1 MAEKKFYQYYDIVRT
16 FSICLVIMG
25 HSCNSWMK
33 WDQPITNF
41 STAFIHLV
49 YCICSMCNV
58 TFFMISGA
66 LLLKSKKNTSPKA
79 VLKGR
84 VPRVLIPAL
93 FWGLIYVAYFAT
105 DCFTARPN
113 AYRLGLAIDMI
124 KNCLSVPWSSHLWFI
139 YTIITF
145 YVILPVLC
153 TIIQNISKRGLQYFL
168 VLWFIVGGAFPLMSE
183 FFDWFT
189 MPDIAAINLL
199 NGYVGIFVL
208 GYYLDNYVKKIKLRL
223 CALLFVVTLT
233 IYVSSVIYYINNF
246 GEYPPIHHYY
256 SPTNLINAGCVF
268 MFIKEFFRR
277 KPLSE
282 KAFGVVR
289 QLSALSFGVYFCHE
303 FVRITVQHTLQP
315 MGVHPLIILFANFT
329 ISFIVA
335 YGFTFF
341 LSKIPYV
348 SYITLGLD
356 VKKK

>member
-58 TFFMISGA
+58 TFFIISGA

-145 YVILPVLC
+145 FPSHSCRYG
-153 TIIQNISKRGLQYFL
+153 IST
-168 VLWFIVGGAFPLMSE
+168 A
-183 FFDWFT
+183 
-189 MPDIAAINLL
+189 
-199 NGYVGIFVL
+199 
-208 GYYLDNYVKKIKLRL
+208 
-223 CALLFVVTLT
+223 
-233 IYVSSVIYYINNF
+233 SSSI
-246 GEYPPIHHYY
+246 
-256 SPTNLINAGCVF
+256 SCLA
-268 MFIKEFFRR
+268 
-277 KPLSE
+277 S
-282 KAFGVVR
+282 
-289 QLSALSFGVYFCHE
+289 SASLSFSAGYRTACIASLASLTE
-303 FVRITVQHTLQP
+303 
-315 MGVHPLIILFANFT
+315 
-329 ISFIVA
+329 S
-335 YGFTFF
+335 
-341 LSKIPYV
+341 S
-348 SYITLGLD
+348 
-356 VKKK
+356 